1 MVPVLSSDSKLYVST
16 MTGSKSVKIMAAMR
30 NLVINWPP
38 LILFVACLVMFSGI
52 TLVLGAYVY
61 NTDGIPDRDT
71 LVSSRRKLS
80 PSPNGFA

>member
-1 MVPVLSSDSKLYVST
+1 
-16 MTGSKSVKIMAAMR
+16 MTGSISTKIMAALR

-38 LILFVACLVMFSGI
+38 LILFVACLVMFSGV

-71 LVSSRRKLS
+71 LVSSNCSYAILV
-80 PSPNGFA
+80 PYFIYCNQ